1 MLLGMSGLPDR
12 TSAQKRRSFVVL
24 VVVLAVAAAIVAFAL
39 SRGDDGGASGAA
51 TPSSAA
57 SASPEQVTL
66 QTACGEVAP
75 DMALRVDAL
84 RRTAEAV
91 RADIAAMQAQGDTHD
106 AAQATLVAV
115 ALERMADA
123 QESQQGVSR
132 ATRQLGKTLTSI
144 C

>member
-1 MLLGMSGLPDR
+1 MLLVMSGPPDR
-12 TSAQKRRSFVVL
+12 TSVQKRRSFVVL
-24 VVVLAVAAAIVAFAL
+24 VVALAVAAAVVVFAL
-39 SRGDDGGASGAA
+39 SRGDDGGA

-57 SASPEQVTL
+57 SPSPAQVTL

-91 RADIAAMQAQGDTHD
+91 RADIDAMRAQGNTAD

-115 ALERMADA
+115 ALEHMADA
-123 QESQQGVSR
+123 QENQQGVSR
-132 ATRQLGKTLTSI
+132 ATRQLGETLTSI